1 MPRPPLWTEQED
13 AILREKRQQGVEFK
27 YIAASM
33 PGRSLH
39 SCRQRYKWLSADD
52 DGKKSMRA
60 VQREKR
66 QLAFEA
72 SGKRKIPP
80 RANSLSVMPLQVFV
94 DRAARA
100 AAPRTITQVLF
111 GDPPQGFSALD
122 RREVR
127 T

>member
-1 MPRPPLWTEQED
+1 M
-13 AILREKRQQGVEFK
+13 EFK
-27 YIAASM
+27 YIAAEM

-52 DGKKSMRA
+52 AGKKAIRTI
-60 VQREKR
+60 QREKR

-80 RANSLSVMPLQVFV
+80 RANSLSVMPLEVFV
-94 DRAARA
+94 DRAARQ
-100 AAPRTITQVLF
+100 AAPRTITGMLC